1 MSKPIPQTYQ
11 NHVRWVPM
19 FHFVVAPIFL
29 LNFIWALYRMAT
41 GFSAE
46 SAITVLVA
54 LGLIF
59 PFFFS
64 RVFALA
70 AQDRVIR
77 LEERLRMATLL
88 PDDLKPRINDFS
100 SGQLVAL
107 RFASDAE
114 LADLARKVIEEN
126 IEHQKQI
133 KECIKTWKPDYQR
146 V

>member
-1 MSKPIPQTYQ
+1 MSKQIPQTYQ
-11 NHVRWVPM
+11 NHVRWVPI

-29 LNFIWALYRMAT
+29 LNFIWASYRMVT

-46 SAITVLVA
+46 SVISVLVA

-59 PFFFS
+59 IFFFS

-100 SGQLVAL
+100 SGQLIAL

-133 KECIKTWKPDYQR
+133 KESIKTWKPDYQR

>member
-59 PFFFS
+59 TFFFS

-100 SGQLVAL
+100 SGQLIAL

-114 LADLARKVIEEN
+114 LGDLARKVIEEN
-126 IEHQKQI
+126 IEHQKKI

>member
-1 MSKPIPQTYQ
+1 M
-11 NHVRWVPM
+11 V
-19 FHFVVAPIFL
+19 
-29 LNFIWALYRMAT
+29 T

-46 SAITVLVA
+46 SVISVLVA

-59 PFFFS
+59 IFFLS

-100 SGQLVAL
+100 SGQLIAL

>member
-11 NHVRWVPM
+11 NHVRWIPM

-59 PFFFS
+59 TFFFS

>member
-59 PFFFS
+59 IFFFS

>member
-59 PFFFS
+59 TFFFS

-88 PDDLKPRINDFS
+88 PDDLKPRINDLS

-133 KECIKTWKPDYQR
+133 KECSKTWKPDYQR